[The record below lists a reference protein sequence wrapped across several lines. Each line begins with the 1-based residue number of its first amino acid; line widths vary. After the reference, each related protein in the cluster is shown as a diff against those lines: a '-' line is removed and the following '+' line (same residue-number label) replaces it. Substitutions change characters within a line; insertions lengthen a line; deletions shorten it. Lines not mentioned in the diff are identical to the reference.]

1 MSPAKNKED
10 SSKKNQTLSNSK
22 GVVIPIDKLA
32 NNSLGVHRQQE
43 VEGPPEI
50 IALLTSNF
58 PEKGKLKALD
68 IVEKREDN
76 RENERKRQ
84 FDAFNRDRKWKF
96 LLFIFVFLCF
106 LGLDIYLY
114 SQNHSQA
121 ANILTT
127 AIVSLAIGFFGGRGY
142 EKSQTP

>member
-10 SSKKNQTLSNSK
+10 SSKKNQSLSHSK

-32 NNSLGVHRQQE
+32 
-43 VEGPPEI
+43 
-50 IALLTSNF
+50 
-58 PEKGKLKALD
+58 
-68 IVEKREDN
+68 
-76 RENERKRQ
+76 
-84 FDAFNRDRKWKF
+84 
-96 LLFIFVFLCF
+96 
-106 LGLDIYLY
+106 
-114 SQNHSQA
+114 NHSQA